1 MKQILI
7 GRMADASTKDEF
19 CFSLRCEECTKVW
32 RSAPVPLSKAG
43 VSPSTEGKR
52 IIYNTIYEKEK
63 RRALEKAAR
72 EGEEV
77 FNICPICRRLICNE
91 CFLICDDLDLCRAC
105 ALRLGEAGE
114 PVSGKSNETEHVR
127 KTTAALK

>member
-19 CFSLRCEECTKVW
+19 CFSLRC
-32 RSAPVPLSKAG
+32 
-43 VSPSTEGKR
+43 
-52 IIYNTIYEKEK
+52 EKEK

>member
-52 IIYNTIYEKEK
+52 KSRK
-63 RRALEKAAR
+63 GRRRSFQYLPHLPAPHMQRMLS
-72 EGEEV
+72 
-77 FNICPICRRLICNE
+77 
-91 CFLICDDLDLCRAC
+91 DLR
-105 ALRLGEAGE
+105 
-114 PVSGKSNETEHVR
+114 
-127 KTTAALK
+127 

>member
-1 MKQILI
+1 MPQPK
-7 GRMADASTKDEF
+7 MSFASHSVVKNARRF
-19 CFSLRCEECTKVW
+19 GA
-32 RSAPVPLSKAG
+32 APLFRYSKAG

-52 IIYNTIYEKEK
+52 IIYNTLYEKEK

-114 PVSGKSNETEHVR
+114 PVSGKSNETAHVR

>member
-1 MKQILI
+1 MSQ
-7 GRMADASTKDEF
+7 
-19 CFSLRCEECTKVW
+19 
-32 RSAPVPLSKAG
+32 
-43 VSPSTEGKR
+43 PSIKKNY
-52 IIYNTIYEKEK
+52 IYNTLYEKEK

-114 PVSGKSNETEHVR
+114 PVSGKSNETAHVR

>member
-32 RSAPVPLSKAG
+32 RSAPVPFSKAG
-43 VSPSTEGKR
+43 VSPSTEWKR
-52 IIYNTIYEKEK
+52 IIYNTLYEKEK

-77 FNICPICRRLICNE
+77 FNICLICNE

>member
-32 RSAPVPLSKAG
+32 RSAPVPFSKAG

-52 IIYNTIYEKEK
+52 IIYNTLYEKPQG
-63 RRALEKAAR
+63 KAKKFSIFA
-72 EGEEV
+72 
-77 FNICPICRRLICNE
+77 PS
-91 CFLICDDLDLCRAC
+91 
-105 ALRLGEAGE
+105 AGA
-114 PVSGKSNETEHVR
+114 SYATN
-127 KTTAALK
+127 AF